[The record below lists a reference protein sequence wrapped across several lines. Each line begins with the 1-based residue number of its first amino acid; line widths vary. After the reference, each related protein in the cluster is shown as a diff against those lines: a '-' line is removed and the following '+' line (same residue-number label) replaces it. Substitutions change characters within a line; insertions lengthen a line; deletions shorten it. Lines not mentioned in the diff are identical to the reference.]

1 MNIAMQGDRLIF
13 WGHWQPLKL
22 SAANPKMF
30 AAWYSEIAHC
40 LNAVWDSGKFGMSH
54 DRVIYTYI
62 YYIYIYIYIISGWIY
77 DDLAHCDVTGMM
89 IGMGNPP
96 KWHLYFSYCLVCF
109 FMIPPDHI
117 PNHT

>member
-22 SAANPKMF
+22 SAATPKMF

-62 YYIYIYIYIISGWIY
+62 YYIYIYLYHIWMNLWWPCSLWRHWNDDWYGKSSQMASLLQLLSGLLFY
-77 DDLAHCDVTGMM
+77 DSAR
-89 IGMGNPP
+89 
-96 KWHLYFSYCLVCF
+96 SY
-109 FMIPPDHI
+109 P
-117 PNHT
+117 